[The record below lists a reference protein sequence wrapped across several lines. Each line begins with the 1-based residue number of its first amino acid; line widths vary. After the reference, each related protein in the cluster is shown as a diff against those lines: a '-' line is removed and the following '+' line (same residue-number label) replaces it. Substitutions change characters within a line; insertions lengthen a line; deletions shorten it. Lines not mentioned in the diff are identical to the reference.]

1 MKHSNSTRAGIYEP
15 QPDGYHAFIPAPL
28 PPNPPVRIKGS
39 LQSALSRADHALGFL
54 NGSIQTLPKPQLFVK
69 MYIRLEAVL
78 SSRIEGI
85 RSSLEEVLQV
95 EAQLFGSND
104 RTDVFEIVNY
114 ISATQHGLKNIEEH
128 PLSIPLILEIHHKL
142 LQNTRGSRLSPGELR
157 SSQVW
162 IGPTGCQIHE
172 AEFVPPP
179 PDQIEIHMQKLEK
192 FIEGNNEL
200 PLLVKIGLVHS
211 QFETIHPFR
220 DGNGRMGRLLM
231 TLMLCKDRVLAHPV
245 LYLSWFFNRH
255 RQEYYD
261 KLQSVR
267 DQGDWEDWLLFFLR
281 AVEEVS
287 KHAAKTVSRVLA
299 LRESDRYVINEHF
312 GKSASNGHRLLDH
325 LYEFPT
331 TSVND
336 VRDIT
341 KTTFATANTLISRM
355 VDFGL
360 LREITGRTRHRRFLL
375 HRYVD
380 LFEE

>member
-1 MKHSNSTRAGIYEP
+1 MKHTVSTRAGIYET
-15 QPDGYHAFIPAPL
+15 QPDGYQAFIPAPL
-28 PPNPPVRIKGS
+28 PPNPPVRIEGS

-78 SSRIEGI
+78 SSRIEGTQ
-85 RSSLEEVLQV
+85 SSLEELLEV

-104 RTDVFEIVNY
+104 HTDVFEIVNY
-114 ISATQHGLKNIEEH
+114 ISATQHGLENIEKH

-142 LQNTRGSRLSPGELR
+142 LQNTRRSRLSPGELR

-179 PDQIEIHMQKLEK
+179 ADQIEIHLQKLEQ
-192 FIEGNNEL
+192 FIVGNTEI

-220 DGNGRMGRLLM
+220 EGNGRMGRLLM

-245 LYLSWFFNRH
+245 LYLSWFFNRQ

-341 KTTFATANTLISRM
+341 KTTSATANALVSRM
-355 VDFGL
+355 VEFGL

-375 HRYVD
+375 YRYVD

>member
-54 NGSIQTLPKPQLFVK
+54 KGSIQTLPKPQLFVK
-69 MYIRLEAVL
+69 MYIRVEAVL

-157 SSQVW
+157 SNQVW
-162 IGPTGCQIHE
+162 IGPTGCRIHE

-179 PDQIEIHMQKLEK
+179 PDQIEIHMQRLEQ
-192 FIEGNNEL
+192 FIAGNNEF

-287 KHAAKTVSRVLA
+287 KHAAKTVGRLLN
-299 LRESDRYVINEHF
+299 LRENDRYVINEKF
-312 GKSASNGHRLLDH
+312 GKSAFNGHRLLDH

-331 TSVND
+331 TSVNE

-341 KTTFATANTLISRM
+341 KTTFATANALVSRM
-355 VDFGL
+355 VDFGI